1 MIPWTSNICNNL
13 ASFCR
18 IVMAIIV
25 NSSNVTSEVMEAIR
39 RWECFEMSEKKRFK
53 HFKSK

>member
-1 MIPWTSNICNNL
+1 MILRTSNICNNL

-25 NSSNVTSEVMEAIR
+25 DSSNVTLEVMEAIR
-39 RWECFEMSEKKRFK
+39 RWKEETIQTF
-53 HFKSK
+53 